1 MPKFIKIGELIKLL
15 NSSKE
20 SKKKISSHNLRFWE
34 KQFKQI
40 KPKKINNQ
48 RYYSSKQIDILKL
61 IIFLLK
67 EKRLTI
73 SGVKNE
79 LNSNNYKLDDYN
91 SLSLKADYYRFNLK
105 KKSKKILYKLN
116 RLKKYGKKDTY

>member
-105 KKSKKILYKLN
+105 KKK
-116 RLKKYGKKDTY
+116 

>member
-34 KQFKQI
+34 KQIKQI

-91 SLSLKADYYRFNLK
+91 SLSLKADYYRSNLK
-105 KKSKKILYKLN
+105 KKSKNILYKLN

>member
-116 RLKKYGKKDTY
+116 RLKKYGKKDAY

>member
-1 MPKFIKIGELIKLL
+1 MPRLIKIGELIKLL

-91 SLSLKADYYRFNLK
+91 SLSLKADYYRSNLK
-105 KKSKKILYKLN
+105 KKSKNILYKLN

>member
-91 SLSLKADYYRFNLK
+91 SLSLKADYYRSNLK
-105 KKSKKILYKLN
+105 KKSKNILYKLN

>member
-40 KPKKINNQ
+40 KPIIKNMEK
-48 RYYSSKQIDILKL
+48 YYW
-61 IIFLLK
+61 
-67 EKRLTI
+67 
-73 SGVKNE
+73 
-79 LNSNNYKLDDYN
+79 
-91 SLSLKADYYRFNLK
+91 
-105 KKSKKILYKLN
+105 
-116 RLKKYGKKDTY
+116 

>member
-116 RLKKYGKKDTY
+116 RLKKYGKKNTY

>member
-105 KKSKKILYKLN
+105 KKSKKILYKLK

>member
-105 KKSKKILYKLN
+105 KKSKKILYKLK
-116 RLKKYGKKDTY
+116 RLKNYGKKDTY

>member
-1 MPKFIKIGELIKLL
+1 M
-15 NSSKE
+15 
-20 SKKKISSHNLRFWE
+20 RFWE

-91 SLSLKADYYRFNLK
+91 SLSLKADYYRSNLK
-105 KKSKKILYKLN
+105 KKSKNILYKLN
-116 RLKKYGKKDTY
+116 RLKKYGKKNTY

>member
-91 SLSLKADYYRFNLK
+91 SLSLKADYYRLNLK

-116 RLKKYGKKDTY
+116 RLKNYGKKDTY